1 IILSLIINIYIGIK
15 QKDVKRAIFSQ
26 NGLSG
31 LILFTFAIT
40 GASLLMLMNINIFN
54 IGGVLL
60 FIIVPIILIFCQD
73 IFTKLVMKK
82 KNIKPENGI
91 FSFIVEMF
99 FEMFEILLSYVTN
112 TMSFLRIAGFILSH
126 AGMMTVVFSLSDLVG
141 GAGSIPVI
149 IIGNIFVVAVEGL
162 IVGIQVLRLE
172 FFEIFSRFYG
182 GEGRTFTPV
191 KLKKEDN

>member
-1 IILSLIINIYIGIK
+1 
-15 QKDVKRAIFSQ
+15 
-26 NGLSG
+26 
-31 LILFTFAIT
+31 
-40 GASLLMLMNINIFN
+40 
-54 IGGVLL
+54 
-60 FIIVPIILIFCQD
+60 
-73 IFTKLVMKK
+73 
-82 KNIKPENGI
+82 
-91 FSFIVEMF
+91 
-99 FEMFEILLSYVTN
+99 
-112 TMSFLRIAGFILSH
+112 
-126 AGMMTVVFSLSDLVG
+126 VVFSLSDLVG